1 MSTQASTGAADR
13 APDRHATRHWRNQR
27 LTAICLVPLGLWF
40 LLTLLLLPDLGYA
53 TVRAWI
59 ARPAQAVLLLLFAWF
74 ALWHSAQGVQAVVDD
89 YVGGRLHAPTT
100 RMLQLAHW
108 IAALAVAWSIWV
120 IAGSGA

>member
-1 MSTQASTGAADR
+1 MNTRISTPAAGS

-27 LTAICLVPLGLWF
+27 LTAIGLLPLGLWF
-40 LLTLLLLPDLGYA
+40 LLKLLSLPDLGHA

-59 ARPAQAVLLLLFAWF
+59 AQPVQAVLLLLFAWI

-89 YVGGRLHAPTT
+89 YVSGRLHAPTT
-100 RMLQLAHW
+100 RLLQIAHW
-108 IAALAVAWSIWV
+108 AAALAVGWSIWV